1 MKVGGSSPFIRA
13 LEVCLSRDMTVS
25 PCLRLQSLY
34 RLVSLV
40 ELGLAVVAQSV
51 RALHCQC
58 RSRGFESRLP
68 RVFITLGVYMHHY
81 LLIRVEEPVENTN
94 PHISNTGLLRNLIHW
109 FSREND
115 IQVADNLIR
124 ADRKTLY
131 DGRPVPYKEAEELFK
146 KIMPE
151 GYSK

>member
-1 MKVGGSSPFIRA
+1 
-13 LEVCLSRDMTVS
+13 
-25 PCLRLQSLY
+25 
-34 RLVSLV
+34 
-40 ELGLAVVAQSV
+40 
-51 RALHCQC
+51 
-58 RSRGFESRLP
+58 
-68 RVFITLGVYMHHY
+68 LGVYMHHY